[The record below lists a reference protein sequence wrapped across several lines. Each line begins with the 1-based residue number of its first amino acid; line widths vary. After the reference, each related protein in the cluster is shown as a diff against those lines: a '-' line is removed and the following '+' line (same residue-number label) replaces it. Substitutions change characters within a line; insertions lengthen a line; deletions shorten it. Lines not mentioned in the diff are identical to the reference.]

1 MAASEFKGIKTLFLI
16 LKNSKFGRMRFWL
29 IFIFLVIANNV
40 VYAQQ
45 DSISRVKYTPE
56 FRFTDGLYLNFS
68 QVRNNNPIPPTRI
81 NSRIDPG
88 EFNFFRDLVEEKTIS
103 YFDGFGSQ
111 QEVNTDQI
119 WGFCQD
125 GKLFI
130 NYNDEFN
137 RIPIIGQA
145 CHFIADVTVIDTYND
160 PYYYDRYNNYYNPYS
175 NRPYN
180 RTSRSK
186 EMRQYI
192 MRFET
197 GEILSYNRESILVV
211 LMEDPELYEE
221 YNSLRKR
228 KQRDLM
234 FFFLRRF
241 NEKHPLYI
249 KAR

>member
-1 MAASEFKGIKTLFLI
+1 MRTLLI
-16 LKNSKFGRMRFWL
+16 
-29 IFIFLVIANNV
+29 IIPFIFGSHLVN
-40 VYAQQ
+40 AQQ
-45 DSISRVKYTPE
+45 DSLNRVKYTPE

-68 QVRNNNPIPPTRI
+68 QVKTNNPIPPTRI
-81 NSRIDPG
+81 ISRNDPG
-88 EFNFFRDLVEEKTIS
+88 DFNFFRDLVENKSIS
-103 YFDGFGSQ
+103 YFDGFGAQKEIST
-111 QEVNTDQI
+111 EKI
-119 WGFCQD
+119 WGFCQE

-145 CHFIADVTVIDTYND
+145 CHFISDVTVIDTYSD
-160 PYYYDRYNNYYNPYS
+160 PYYYDRYDNFYNPYYH
-175 NRPYN
+175 RPYN
-180 RTSRSK
+180 RTSRSR

-228 KQRDLM
+228 KQSDLM

-241 NEKHPLYI
+241 NEKHPIYVSVH
-249 KAR
+249 

>member
-1 MAASEFKGIKTLFLI
+1 MRTMLFIIAMILSSLAAL
-16 LKNSKFGRMRFWL
+16 
-29 IFIFLVIANNV
+29 
-40 VYAQQ
+40 AQE
-45 DSISRVKYTPE
+45 DSVTRVKYSPE

-68 QVRNNNPIPPTRI
+68 QVKNNNPIHPTRI
-81 NSRIDPG
+81 ISRNDPG
-88 EFNFFRDLVEEKTIS
+88 DFNFFRDLVEEKTIS

-111 QEVNTDQI
+111 KEVKTEKI
-119 WGFCQD
+119 WGFCQE
-125 GKLFI
+125 GKLYI

-137 RIPIIGQA
+137 RIPIVGQA
-145 CHFIADVTVIDTYND
+145 CHFIADVTVIDNYND
-160 PYYYDRYNNYYNPYS
+160 PYFYDRYDYYYNSYYH
-175 NRPYN
+175 RPYN
-180 RTSRSK
+180 RTTRSR

-197 GEILSYNRESILVV
+197 GEILPYDRESILIV

-249 KAR
+249 PVH